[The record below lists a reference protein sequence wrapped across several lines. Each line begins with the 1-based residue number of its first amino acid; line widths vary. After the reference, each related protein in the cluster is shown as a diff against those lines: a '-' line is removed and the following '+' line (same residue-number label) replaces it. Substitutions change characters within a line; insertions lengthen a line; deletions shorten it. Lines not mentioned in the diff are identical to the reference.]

1 MANKKTMTDGGLV
14 TWVID
19 TDGTINLGE
28 AAEGVVGSWTL
39 QVIGAGTYSIVLR
52 KKIRRGSVAD
62 ASAATTYYINHATGV
77 SVAAATAITGAGLF
91 SVPANGC
98 DVILDIDWTSGAC
111 SIECVP
117 MLG

>member
-19 TDGTINLGE
+19 TDAQINLGE

-52 KKIRRGSVAD
+52 KKLRRSSVAD
-62 ASAATTYYINHATGV
+62 ASAPTTYYINHATGA
-77 SVAAATAITGAGLF
+77 SVNAGTAITGAGLF
-91 SVPANGC
+91 SVPSNAC
-98 DVILDIDWTSGAC
+98 DVIIDVDWTSGAC
-111 SIECVP
+111 SVECVP
-117 MLG
+117 LLG